1 MGTSSRIPSAERAL
15 AVLRYLGSRARP
27 VAASAIARDL
37 DLPRSTTYHLLA
49 VLAREGFV
57 TRLPE
62 ERRFVLGPAAFEIA
76 DPHNRRQGL
85 LGLARPLLV
94 GLVAEVGH
102 NGHLATLDGR
112 EVLYLAEERAPGG
125 DLLVTDVD
133 VRLPAHLT
141 ASGRALLAHLPAV
154 QRTALYPTAASLV
167 TRTGTGPRSLEALR
181 TELRATRARGWAQED
196 GEVMPGLASVA
207 APAWDHLGQAVAALA
222 VTFRRG
228 RVEGT
233 VRERLA
239 FAVVAAAAALTGRLG
254 GTPRDG

>member
-1 MGTSSRIPSAERAL
+1 MGSSSRIPAVERAL

-37 DLPRSTTYHLLA
+37 GLPRSTTYHLLA
-49 VLAREGFV
+49 VLVREGFV

-112 EVLYLAEERAPGG
+112 DVLYLAEERVTDG

-141 ASGRALLAHLPAV
+141 ASGRAMLAYLPAV

-167 TRTGTGPRSLEALR
+167 TRTGAGPQSLEALR
-181 TELRATRARGWAQED
+181 TELRATHRRGWAQED
-196 GEVMPGLASVA
+196 GEVAPGLASVA
-207 APAWDHLGQAVAALA
+207 APVWDHLGRAVAALA
-222 VTFRRG
+222 VTFRSG
-228 RVEGT
+228 RVDGAA
-233 VRERLA
+233 RERLA
-239 FAVVAAAAALTGRLG
+239 AAVVAAAGVLTGRLG
-254 GTPRDG
+254 GKAPEG